1 VLTVIFSKIIGVDMN
16 LLLDYFK
23 GTIIGIANIIPG
35 VSGGTMALVLGIY
48 ERLIDALHNIST
60 ESVIAPLRLIILKK
74 GSFMQF
80 KEEMKRI
87 DAVFLLMLGI
97 GALSSIIALAKLMTY
112 LLKHQHDPTY
122 GFFFG
127 LVLLSVIAPFQLI
140 RKKTVPVFLAIV
152 IAMSSVFAVSFAV
165 SGDAMLHKA
174 QKKHELQVRT
184 SQNIQPAQAVSP
196 QNIKFLKF
204 VYLFFLGAVS
214 ISAMILPGVSGSFL
228 LLLLGGYFEILEAI
242 TTRNFPVLGAFAL
255 GCIVGI
261 LLFTR
266 LLDYLLKK
274 WYDTTMGF
282 LVGLV
287 IGSLWMIW
295 PFKTSAVVG
304 DETVYLTNM
313 IPRQFS
319 ANEVLT
325 VVAFIAGSLIVAAML
340 IIEYRGKKPSDD
352 PSN

>member
-1 VLTVIFSKIIGVDMN
+1 MN
-16 LLLDYFK
+16 LVLDFFR
-23 GTIIGIANIIPG
+23 GVIIGIANIIPG
-35 VSGGTMALVLGIY
+35 VSGGTLALVLGIY

-60 ESVIAPLRLIILKK
+60 ESVIASLRLFTLRKE
-74 GSFMQF
+74 SLTHF
-80 KEEMKRI
+80 KDEMKRI
-87 DAVFLLMLGI
+87 DALFLMILGV
-97 GALSSIIALAKLMTY
+97 GALSAIIALAKLMTY
-112 LLKHQHDPTY
+112 LLKQQHDPTY

-127 LVLLSVIAPFQLI
+127 LVLFSAIAPFQLI
-140 RKKTVPVFLAIV
+140 KKKTVPVFLSVI

-174 QKKHELQVRT
+174 QKKHELQIRT
-184 SQNIQPAQAVSP
+184 SQNIQPVSAASH
-196 QNIKFLKF
+196 QKIRILKYI
-204 VYLFFLGAVS
+204 YLFFLGAVS

-242 TTRNFPVLGAFAL
+242 TTRNLPVLGTFAL

-304 DETVYLTNM
+304 DETVYLANM

-319 ANEVLT
+319 ANELLT
-325 VVAFIAGSLIVAAML
+325 VAAFITGSLIVVAML
-340 IIEYRGKKPSDD
+340 IVESRREKTVP
-352 PSN
+352 